1 MAGIDLCP
9 MTAAAAA
16 AVAGWSDWPFTGV
29 IDVIDQALP
38 ANSGDMV
45 PLLEWANLP
54 SFLRLILPPLS
65 SRKALAT
72 PRQ

>member
-9 MTAAAAA
+9 TTAAAAA
-16 AVAGWSDWPFTGV
+16 AVAGWNDWLFTGV

-38 ANSGDMV
+38 VNSGDMV

-54 SFLRLILPPLS
+54 SFPD
-65 SRKALAT
+65 
-72 PRQ
+72 

>member
-16 AVAGWSDWPFTGV
+16 VAGWNDWPFTGV

-38 ANSGDMV
+38 
-45 PLLEWANLP
+45 
-54 SFLRLILPPLS
+54 SFPRLILPPLS